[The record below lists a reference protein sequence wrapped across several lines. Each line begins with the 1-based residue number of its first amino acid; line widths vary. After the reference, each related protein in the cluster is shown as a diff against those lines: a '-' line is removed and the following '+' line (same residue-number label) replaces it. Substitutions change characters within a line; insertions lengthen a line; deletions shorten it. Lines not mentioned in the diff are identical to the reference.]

1 MTPEEKTSLII
12 DDASVKDIEV
22 SESEDGDD
30 AYAGADERPAV
41 NPVMKEEDPKPK
53 S

>member
-1 MTPEEKTSLII
+1 MTPEEKTSFII

-30 AYAGADERPAV
+30 AYALDDRPAV